1 VKKPIFLWVLLYLL
15 VLCSSIAQ
23 SAVNN
28 FSASSVNSSSED
40 IIDPHQKEFNPG
52 DFIFDHIGD
61 AHDWHLLTIGKLHIS
76 IPLPIIVYSHSRNKL
91 YTFFSNKFHHGHSV
105 YMGFTLITHG
115 DLKGKIAEVDN
126 SGQILE
132 NFPLP
137 LDFSI
142 KKNVVGIWFS
152 IALLLLIF
160 IPVAKRY
167 KSYPTSAP
175 KGTQSLME
183 TLILFVRDDIARPS
197 IGEKHYNRFM
207 PFLLTIFF
215 FIWINNMLGLIPI
228 FPAGANVT
236 GNIAVTMALALFTLL
251 MILLNGNKHFWKDIF
266 NSPGV
271 PVFLKL
277 PIPIMPIVEMAS
289 WLIKPGVL
297 MIRLFANIL
306 AGHIIAMVLFGL
318 IFIFGAVNI
327 YYGYGISF
335 VTIFLT
341 VFMSILE
348 ILVAFIQAFVFT
360 MLSALFLGMATTEHH

>member
-1 VKKPIFLWVLLYLL
+1 MKKLFFPL
-15 VLCSSIAQ
+15 VLYYLTALSSNDVK
-23 SAVNN
+23 SNDHNYDN
-28 FSASSVNSSSED
+28 FSENISSEEG
-40 IIDPHQKEFNPG
+40 IAHTSKEFNPG

-61 AHDWHLLTIGKLHIS
+61 AHDWHLFTIGDQHIS
-76 IPLPIIVYSHSRNKL
+76 IPLPIVLYSHTQNKL
-91 YTFFSNKFHHGHSV
+91 YVFFSNKFHHGHST
-105 YMGFTLITHG
+105 YKGFKLITYG
-115 DLKGKIAEVDN
+115 ELKGKIVEVDI
-126 SGQILE
+126 SGQILK
-132 NFPLP
+132 NTPLP

-160 IPVAKRY
+160 ISVAKRY
-167 KSYPTSAP
+167 QVSPASAP

-197 IGEKHYNRFM
+197 IGEKNYNRFM

-251 MILLNGNKHFWKDIF
+251 MILINGNKHFWKDIF

-277 PIPIMPIVEMAS
+277 PIPIMPIVELAS